1 MSQAKLSLDGKK
13 KVQRPGRSIC
23 PLKRE
28 FATGVSDG
36 EGGVVLQI
44 FPAVSDL
51 AA

>member
-1 MSQAKLSLDGKK
+1 MDWKRFNAA
-13 KVQRPGRSIC
+13 RSRIRT
-23 PLKRE
+23 LKRD
-28 FATGVSDG
+28 FTTDVSDG